1 MRVLQGRSSDV
12 WSDLYAFENEA
23 SREKV
28 LLYKD
33 FEESMRSE
41 WELIARQA
49 NYDSALTQ
57 WQEYL
62 NWRATH
68 TPSKTLQPLGEDDVP
83 AKLINNWLVGCD
95 PEFVVMDKNGRVVNT
110 DGILPHTGVVGWD
123 HSGDVVEIRPEP
135 AHGTYALVKR
145 LQKEIIGNPHLA
157 KLSEYKWRA
166 GAYVRARVTRLN
178 SERIL
183 TLGGHV
189 HIDQPPADGHGED
202 QERHDLRIQALDRV
216 TDWME
221 KLDVLPSK
229 ECGERRNDPTAIR
242 NHYGQWSDWR
252 VSGNEGSRRRMEYRT
267 MCSWLFD
274 PKVTYLALTLA
285 KIAAAQPQLTIEGLK
300 KGQHSWEKL
309 GGWLEAYRFRDA
321 NVRRALEKMWE
332 GKKPPKVNP
341 DCNFR
346 ERWTELGI

>member
-1 MRVLQGRSSDV
+1 M
-12 WSDLYAFENEA
+12 
-23 SREKV
+23 
-28 LLYKD
+28 
-33 FEESMRSE
+33 
-41 WELIARQA
+41 
-49 NYDSALTQ
+49 
-57 WQEYL
+57 
-62 NWRATH
+62 
-68 TPSKTLQPLGEDDVP
+68 
-83 AKLINNWLVGCD
+83 
-95 PEFVVMDKNGRVVNT
+95 
-110 DGILPHTGVVGWD
+110 
-123 HSGDVVEIRPEP
+123 
-135 AHGTYALVKR
+135 
-145 LQKEIIGNPHLA
+145 
-157 KLSEYKWRA
+157 
-166 GAYVRARVTRLN
+166 
-178 SERIL
+178 
-183 TLGGHV
+183 